1 MLNTVALKISLEEPE
16 KKLLEMVSLLHQYG
30 TQQIHLVHIRTKT
43 NFRHQEQVETRLEN
57 LRSEIEAQG
66 FTAQAHIK
74 IGHAA
79 SAFMDLAG
87 KLEVDY
93 VAIYWMPKPLLAQAL
108 LGSIDSDIL
117 RLSTLPVLV
126 HNHKLFRPVKELGS
140 VLYAT
145 DFKFTDGAAMPYLI
159 NERFRAHTLYLL
171 HVGSRAPDPVTEEK
185 RIESVRSNLE
195 RLGRECEHA
204 YEKIELIDTIGF
216 VRKEIIRHA
225 RSHNVDLIVVG
236 KSERQDA
243 MSRIIGSTAENL
255 PHKAPC
261 SVFIIPA
268 ICALSEPDHSVV
280 NPS

>member
-1 MLNTVALKISLEEPE
+1 
-16 KKLLEMVSLLHQYG
+16 
-30 TQQIHLVHIRTKT
+30 
-43 NFRHQEQVETRLEN
+43 
-57 LRSEIEAQG
+57 
-66 FTAQAHIK
+66 
-74 IGHAA
+74 
-79 SAFMDLAG
+79 
-87 KLEVDY
+87 
-93 VAIYWMPKPLLAQAL
+93 
-108 LGSIDSDIL
+108 
-117 RLSTLPVLV
+117 
-126 HNHKLFRPVKELGS
+126 
-140 VLYAT
+140 
-145 DFKFTDGAAMPYLI
+145 
-159 NERFRAHTLYLL
+159 
-171 HVGSRAPDPVTEEK
+171 VTEEK

-268 ICALSEPDHSVV
+268 ICALSEPDHSLV